1 MAETENAITAEIT
14 LGPELK
20 IAENLLN
27 AQTAH
32 LEAGEVRA
40 FLEAAHGQN
49 NVWNDEQFSA
59 IFAVSYFDPP
69 LIHVIR
75 RDTKTHG
82 TVYFTNSPRF
92 YFSFN
97 AESAPHA

>member
-1 MAETENAITAEIT
+1 MAETKNTVTAEIA

-20 IAENLLN
+20 IAENVLKD
-27 AQTAH
+27 QTAH
-32 LEAGEVRA
+32 LEAGEVRS
-40 FLEAAHGQN
+40 FLEAVHGQN

-75 RDTKTHG
+75 RDNKMRG

-97 AESAPHA
+97 AESVPNA